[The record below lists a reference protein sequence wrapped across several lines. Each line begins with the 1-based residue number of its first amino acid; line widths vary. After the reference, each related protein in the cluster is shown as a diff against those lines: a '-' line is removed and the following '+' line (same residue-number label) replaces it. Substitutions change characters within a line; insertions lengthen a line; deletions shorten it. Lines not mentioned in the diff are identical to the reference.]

1 MVDPAIPEGFVRFRV
16 ASADVVS
23 RVGISAVVGEIL
35 RETTL
40 YDYGG
45 RHPIARRFS
54 GRGVAYAVTLPSGEP
69 VVIRHSR
76 HGGALASLQRDLFL
90 PPTRA
95 PRELQTSERL
105 RESGVASPAIL
116 AYAVYRA
123 GPLLR
128 RADVVT
134 EEIQNAF
141 DLSVALMGDDATTRR
156 TALAATARLV
166 RSLSEIGARHLD
178 LNIKNVLLQPRP
190 DGGLAGYVL
199 DLDRVVFLGSRAR
212 ALEGNIARLLRS
224 ARKWQARYG
233 ARVTEAELTELAKAC
248 AIPL

>member
-1 MVDPAIPEGFVRFRV
+1 
-16 ASADVVS
+16 
-23 RVGISAVVGEIL
+23 
-35 RETTL
+35 
-40 YDYGG
+40 
-45 RHPIARRFS
+45 
-54 GRGVAYAVTLPSGEP
+54 

-90 PPTRA
+90 PPPRA